1 MANRRPRLARLIIAA
16 GCALAA
22 APAAAQT
29 APARPPPLVDASIEE
44 LMGIQVTS
52 AGRKQQ
58 RSEDVAAAIYVI
70 TREHIQ
76 QSGLRT
82 LPEILRLAP
91 GVQVARAGAD
101 KWAVSVR
108 GFNDV
113 YSNKL
118 LILIDGRSVYN
129 RAFSGVFWDA
139 QDVLI
144 DEIERIEVIRGPGGA
159 LWGANAVTG
168 ILNIIT
174 RHAAASAGG
183 AAEVSAGGFDKA
195 RLSLRYGGA
204 LGAVAYRVFSQ
215 WSAYGDSLT
224 GAGAPAG
231 DHWSSV
237 TSGGRADWAGPHDAL
252 MVTGQFTAGRSRPR
266 WIVLDSVAPAS
277 FSINDRVSRA
287 HELSAVA
294 RWTHTLAGGS
304 VMQLQG
310 THSHSDR
317 TEATL
322 SATEQASG
330 ADLQVETSAG
340 ARHAIVAGAGY
351 QFARFSPYA
360 SSLTLDIT
368 GERAHVLS
376 AFVSDEITIVP
387 TVKATLGAKVEY
399 DSVTGAGVLPSA
411 QIIWSVTDR
420 QRVWA
425 SLARARRTPALTDR
439 SLRYYFGSVPAPQG
453 DVILGFVGNPD
464 FRAET
469 LTQGNLGYRTR
480 VGPTASFDVVAFY
493 GEYGGLAT
501 NEPIAPVFVQGPA
514 PGHLL
519 VALRPENRMDATT
532 RGLEVS
538 AEWAPAPAWRLN
550 GSYSLLGFGRR
561 IDAAS
566 ADAGAR
572 LFDGNATRAQWQA
585 HAAYRASGALRLD
598 ASVYRVG
605 ALQRLGV
612 PAYTRA
618 DARVEYQIARRLSVS
633 VAGQNLLDRSHA
645 EFTGITFGASRVPRS
660 WHAALRWNF

>member
-1 MANRRPRLARLIIAA
+1 MATRRPRGARLLIAL

-183 AAEVSAGGFDKA
+183 AAEVSAGDFDQA

-224 GAGAPAG
+224 GAGEPAG

-266 WIVLDSVAPAS
+266 WIVMDSVAPAS

-317 TEATL
+317 TEPTL

-330 ADLQVETSAG
+330 ADLQIETAAG
-340 ARHAIVAGAGY
+340 ARHAIVAGASY

-360 SSLTLDIT
+360 SSFTLAIVK
-368 GERAHVLS
+368 EHAHVLS
-376 AFVSDEITIVP
+376 AFVSDEITLSP
-387 TVKATLGAKVEY
+387 TVTATLGAKVEH
-399 DSVTGAGVLPSA
+399 DSVTGAGLLPSA
-411 QIIWSVTDR
+411 QVLWRVTGH
-420 QRVWA
+420 QRLWA

-439 SLRYYFGSVPAPQG
+439 LLRYYFGSMPTAQG
-453 DVILGFVGNPD
+453 NIILGFSGNPD

-469 LTQGNLGYRTR
+469 LTQGTLGYRLHL
-480 VGPTASFDVVAFY
+480 GSTASLDVVGFY
-493 GEYGGLAT
+493 GHYNGLAT
-501 NEPIAPVFVQGPA
+501 NEPLAPVFVTDPA
-514 PGHLL
+514 PGHVL
-519 VALRPENRMDATT
+519 VALHPENRMDATT
-532 RGLEVS
+532 RGLELS
-538 AEWAPAPAWRLN
+538 ADWTPAPAWRLH
-550 GSYSLLGFGRR
+550 GSYSLLGFDPRVDPASGDL
-561 IDAAS
+561 DAHLS
-566 ADAGAR
+566 
-572 LFDGNATRAQWQA
+572 DGNAPRAQWQA
-585 HAAYRASGALRLD
+585 HAAFRPRGALRLD

-605 ALQRLGV
+605 ALHRLGV

-618 DARVEYQIARRLSVS
+618 DARVEYQIARHLSAS
-633 VAGQNLLDRSHA
+633 VAAQNLLDRSHA
-645 EFTGITFGASRVPRS
+645 EFTGITFGSSRVPRS